1 MKFLCQTF
9 CSWSN
14 TQCRFPFFF
23 APAFVCLWQWVLMV
37 CFFFRFLKNA
47 NVAFRQLTTNIWV
60 HFKQFR
66 SSFSTSSLWSK
77 DFWTSVIL
85 HLSGKKTVFWKLH
98 EEILNGVY
106 SPHAVKTIFY
116 LNFSGSKQA
125 QMGCICLCLGLVQSE
140 WTKYSP
146 ETLVIIHPLIL
157 YSCSS
162 LYTVV
167 EVSTSDSLRSASKDN
182 WQNI

>member
-1 MKFLCQTF
+1 MQVSLLFLLQPLCVCDSGF
-9 CSWSN
+9 WW
-14 TQCRFPFFF
+14 FVFFF
-23 APAFVCLWQWVLMV
+23 PILEKCK
-37 CFFFRFLKNA
+37 C
-47 NVAFRQLTTNIWV
+47 AFRQLTTNIWV

-106 SPHAVKTIFY
+106 SPHAVNRIFY

-146 ETLVIIHPLIL
+146 ETLVIIHPLN
-157 YSCSS
+157 S
-162 LYTVV
+162 LFLLF
-167 EVSTSDSLRSASKDN
+167 SLHRSGGEHLWLTQKCE
-182 WQNI
+182 